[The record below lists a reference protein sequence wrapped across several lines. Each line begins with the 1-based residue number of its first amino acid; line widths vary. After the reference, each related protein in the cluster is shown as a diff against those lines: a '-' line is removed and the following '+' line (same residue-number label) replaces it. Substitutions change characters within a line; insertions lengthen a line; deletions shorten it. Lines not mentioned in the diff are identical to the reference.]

1 MMVILTSMRWYLIGI
16 HLIWL
21 AFISLIIGDAEHLFM
36 RLLAILMSSLEKCL
50 FRSSAYF
57 FSIGLFGFLIL
68 SCINCLYIL
77 KINPLSAALF
87 ANISPHSEG
96 GLFILF
102 MIYFAVQKLLS
113 LIRSHLF
120 IFIFIYIILGG
131 CLENPMDLVGCSPWG
146 CKESDTIEQIAVSLS
161 LLL

>member
-1 MMVILTSMRWYLIGI
+1 MC
-16 HLIWL
+16 
-21 AFISLIIGDAEHLFM
+21 
-36 RLLAILMSSLEKCL
+36 LLAILMSSLEKCL

-57 FSIGLFGFLIL
+57 FPIGLFGFLIL

-77 KINPLSAALF
+77 KINPLSATLF

-102 MIYFAVQKLLS
+102 MISFAVQKLLS

-131 CLENPMDLVGCSPWG
+131 CLENPIDRGAW
-146 CKESDTIEQIAVSLS
+146 
-161 LLL
+161 